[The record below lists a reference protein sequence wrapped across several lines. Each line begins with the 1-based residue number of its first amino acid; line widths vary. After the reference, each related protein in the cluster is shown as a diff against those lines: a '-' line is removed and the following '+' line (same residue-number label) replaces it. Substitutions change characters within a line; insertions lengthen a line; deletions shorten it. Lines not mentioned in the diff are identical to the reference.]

1 MSGARDPRS
10 AIPSVDVLMRDEA
23 MEALAQRHGR
33 TLALNAARDELAHM
47 RANWRALGASIT
59 TQDIAAACE
68 ARLAQAQRPS
78 MRRVINLTGTVI
90 HTNLG
95 RSVMPKCAVDAV
107 AQAMTNPVNLEF
119 DLQEGG
125 RGERDHH
132 IEDLLVRLTG
142 AEAALAVNNNAAAV
156 YLALNTLAQG
166 REVPVSRGELV
177 EIGGAFRVPDIM
189 KRSGTTLVEVGT
201 TNRTYPKDYEEAIGP
216 QTAALMKVHTSNYRI
231 EGFTAVVT
239 EAQLAEVAHAHG
251 LPLISDLGSG
261 TLVDL
266 RELGLPHEPTPRE
279 MLAQGVDLVTFSGD
293 KLLGGPQAG
302 LVVGKKAL
310 VDRMRKNPMKRALR
324 LDKMTLA
331 ALEAVLR
338 LYEAPDRLREEMPV
352 LRLLTRPLEAI
363 REQVVRVLPVL
374 RAQLGADWQVDA
386 VETRSQIG
394 SGSLPVD
401 LLASHG
407 LRIRPA
413 GRKSGSAA
421 ARLAAAFRALPLPV
435 IGRVHDGDFVLDLR
449 CLEDAEDEFVRQLDG
464 LKLEVGE

>member
-1 MSGARDPRS
+1 
-10 AIPSVDVLMRDEA
+10 
-23 MEALAQRHGR
+23 
-33 TLALNAARDELAHM
+33 
-47 RANWRALGASIT
+47 
-59 TQDIAAACE
+59 
-68 ARLAQAQRPS
+68 
-78 MRRVINLTGTVI
+78 
-90 HTNLG
+90 
-95 RSVMPKCAVDAV
+95 
-107 AQAMTNPVNLEF
+107 
-119 DLQEGG
+119 
-125 RGERDHH
+125 
-132 IEDLLVRLTG
+132 
-142 AEAALAVNNNAAAV
+142 
-156 YLALNTLAQG
+156 
-166 REVPVSRGELV
+166 
-177 EIGGAFRVPDIM
+177 
-189 KRSGTTLVEVGT
+189 
-201 TNRTYPKDYEEAIGP
+201 
-216 QTAALMKVHTSNYRI
+216 
-231 EGFTAVVT
+231 
-239 EAQLAEVAHAHG
+239 
-251 LPLISDLGSG
+251 
-261 TLVDL
+261 
-266 RELGLPHEPTPRE
+266 
-279 MLAQGVDLVTFSGD
+279 
-293 KLLGGPQAG
+293 
-302 LVVGKKAL
+302 
-310 VDRMRKNPMKRALR
+310 MRKNPMKRALR